1 MGLDAFVRCR
11 CFEEGKLKPG
21 PIPFEDLYIDDEEFI
36 CSKLLDQKRKEL
48 SSEQFEEL
56 YGDLERDFVDWTYNA
71 CEHEDGEICSER
83 VGNFC
88 GLLSID
94 AVLSSDEGESKYP
107 LLNNMLPDGNGGLY
121 PVEKAQP
128 TLDELDRFI
137 EEHAKI
143 QGYQL
148 IDEETHKVLFSCAVD
163 DGFCMYSDDSI
174 DYGFTEDTLY
184 FHQLK
189 PSRIFYADHFCQI
202 PADDFEQTHKVVV
215 FCDEPNNSASNF
227 KMTLPGPIDSE
238 LDNSVLRSF
247 SVQKATLD
255 FKKTGHFWRLNKIRN
270 LLVASIETKHP
281 ICWC

>member
-21 PIPFEDLYIDDEEFI
+21 PIPFEDLYIDDEDYI
-36 CSKLLDQKRKEL
+36 SSKFLDQKRKEL
-48 SSEQFEEL
+48 SSEQFRER
-56 YGDLERDFVDWTYNA
+56 YGDLESDFLDWMDSA
-71 CEHEDGEICSER
+71 CEHEYGEICSER

-163 DGFCMYSDDSI
+163 DGF
-174 DYGFTEDTLY
+174 
-184 FHQLK
+184 
-189 PSRIFYADHFCQI
+189 
-202 PADDFEQTHKVVV
+202 
-215 FCDEPNNSASNF
+215 
-227 KMTLPGPIDSE
+227 
-238 LDNSVLRSF
+238 
-247 SVQKATLD
+247 
-255 FKKTGHFWRLNKIRN
+255 
-270 LLVASIETKHP
+270 
-281 ICWC
+281 

>member
-88 GLLSID
+88 GLLSIG

-121 PVEKAQP
+121 LVFEGNSLVYH
-128 TLDELDRFI
+128 TL
-137 EEHAKI
+137 
-143 QGYQL
+143 
-148 IDEETHKVLFSCAVD
+148 
-163 DGFCMYSDDSI
+163 
-174 DYGFTEDTLY
+174 
-184 FHQLK
+184 
-189 PSRIFYADHFCQI
+189 
-202 PADDFEQTHKVVV
+202 
-215 FCDEPNNSASNF
+215 
-227 KMTLPGPIDSE
+227 MTY
-238 LDNSVLRSF
+238 R
-247 SVQKATLD
+247 
-255 FKKTGHFWRLNKIRN
+255 
-270 LLVASIETKHP
+270 
-281 ICWC
+281 